1 MQQVLDGAALGAR
14 LCGLGDC
21 PLRGRVCLERRGHLL
36 RVAVLGLVDLA
47 RLDGLL
53 KLGEGLLKLL
63 AVGRSAVLAQHTL
76 AEERDLLLEKGA
88 ARVRHVAARRLLDP
102 RIGHCL
108 LLRPKLG
115 GGAAQGCE

>member
-1 MQQVLDGAALGAR
+1 MRRAPAHSVLPTAY
-14 LCGLGDC
+14 
-21 PLRGRVCLERRGHLL
+21 
-36 RVAVLGLVDLA
+36 
-47 RLDGLL
+47 GLL
-53 KLGEGLLKLL
+53 PTAYFLRPTSYFLLLTNRGEQL
-63 AVGRSAVLAQHTL
+63 AVAGRAVLAQHTL
-76 AEERDLLLEKGA
+76 AEERDLLLEKSA